1 MKNHFVSEINIY
13 KTTEI
18 NKVLP
23 KLVENIIAQGK
34 KIYLYCDSPEQEKSL
49 DHLLWSYSQL
59 SFIPH
64 GTISDPYPGDQV
76 LLLGQDLDYNS
87 AAEILICGGKVD
99 NLDSIIDR
107 YKKILLFSH
116 ESINAI
122 NDVQI
127 NIIEQD
133 ISGKWIKQKV

>member
-1 MKNHFVSEINIY
+1 MK
-13 KTTEI
+13 
-18 NKVLP
+18 
-23 KLVENIIAQGK
+23 IIAIQGNA
-34 KIYLYCDSPEQEKSL
+34 LE
-49 DHLLWSYSQL
+49 
-59 SFIPH
+59 SFK
-64 GTISDPYPGDQV
+64 
-76 LLLGQDLDYNS
+76 DLDYNS

-107 YKKILLFSH
+107 YKKILLFNH
-116 ESINAI
+116 ESRNAI